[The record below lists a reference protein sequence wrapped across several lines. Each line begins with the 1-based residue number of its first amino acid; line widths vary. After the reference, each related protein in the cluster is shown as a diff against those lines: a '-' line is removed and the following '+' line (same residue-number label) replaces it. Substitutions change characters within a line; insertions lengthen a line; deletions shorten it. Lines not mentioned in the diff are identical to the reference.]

1 MQVPLTFFKIIAS
14 FDAIKLCTIVNLSS
28 PIQWVSIKLVKIHG
42 KSQAS
47 DI

>member
-1 MQVPLTFFKIIAS
+1 MQLSYALVIN
-14 FDAIKLCTIVNLSS
+14 VSS
-28 PIQWVSIKLVKIHG
+28 PIQWVGIKLVKIHG